1 MGVETLQEN
10 IRLATF
16 ALPLVLLAFALH
28 EMAHAYVAT
37 WFGDPTPREH
47 GRKTLNPIRHL
58 DPIGTIMLVVSMLLF
73 GFPFGFAVTPV
84 NDTKMRKPRLHGALT
99 SLAGPMVNI
108 ILCGISA
115 LAFIFVL
122 ENADLDGAFHLG
134 NAVNPLIIEIPL
146 YAMIFNAF
154 LAVFNL
160 LPIPPLD
167 GGRIVGSFM
176 RPDLAREWRKL
187 DEYGIFIILGLVFI
201 GGASFTA
208 FLGTLQDGLLGVV
221 GVIAG
226 IPDLPSCIRGGFGCS

>member
-10 IRLATF
+10 IRIATF

-58 DPIGTIMLVVSMLLF
+58 DPIGTIMLVVSMLVF

-84 NDTKMRKPRLHGALT
+84 NDSKMRRPRLHGALT
-99 SLAGPMVNI
+99 SFAGPLVNI
-108 ILCGISA
+108 IICTISLVLLV
-115 LAFIFVL
+115 LAV
-122 ENADLDGAFHLG
+122 ETVSPDSFHLG
-134 NAVNPLIIEIPL
+134 NSEVPLVVEAA
-146 YAMIFNAF
+146 YYSMVFNAF

-176 RPDLAREWRKL
+176 RPDMAREWRKL
-187 DEYGIFIILGLVFI
+187 DEYGIFIILGLVFL
-201 GGASFTA
+201 GGSSFSA
-208 FLGTLQDGLLGVV
+208 FLQTLQSGLIELV
-221 GVIAG
+221 GVFVNTA
-226 IPDLPSCIRGGFGCS
+226 GFGLEQ

>member
-1 MGVETLQEN
+1 MTVEALQEH
-10 IRLATF
+10 IRIAAF

-58 DPIGTIMLVVSMLLF
+58 DPIGTIMLVVSMLVF

-99 SLAGPMVNI
+99 SFAGPAVNI
-108 ILCGISA
+108 ILCAIS
-115 LAFIFVL
+115 LVL
-122 ENADLDGAFHLG
+122 LVTAVETVSPDSFHLG
-134 NAVNPLIIEIPL
+134 DSQVPLIVEAA
-146 YAMIFNAF
+146 YYSMVFNAF

-167 GGRIVGSFM
+167 GGRIVGALM
-176 RPDLAREWRKL
+176 KPELAREWRKL
-187 DEYGIFIILGLVFI
+187 DEYGIFIVLALVLF
-201 GGASFTA
+201 GGASFSSFLQSLQGGLIDLVGLFVNTA
-208 FLGTLQDGLLGVV
+208 
-221 GVIAG
+221 
-226 IPDLPSCIRGGFGCS
+226 GFGLDQ

>member
-37 WFGDPTPREH
+37 WFGDPTPARH
-47 GRKTLNPIRHL
+47 GRRTLNPIRHL
-58 DPIGTIMLVVSMLLF
+58 DPVGTIMLVVSMLLF

-84 NDTKMRKPRLHGALT
+84 NDSLMRKPRLHGALT

-108 ILCGISA
+108 ILCAISLAA
-115 LAFIFVL
+115 LLVIIPTLGPDSFR
-122 ENADLDGAFHLG
+122 LG
-134 NAVNPLIIEIPL
+134 NTDTPLLFEIA
-146 YAMIFNAF
+146 YYSMVFNAF

-167 GGRIVGSFM
+167 GGRIVGSLM

-187 DEYGIFIILGLVFI
+187 DEYGMFIIIGLVFI
-201 GGASFTA
+201 GGQSFSS
-208 FLGTLQDGLLGVV
+208 FLQTLQSGLIDLV
-221 GVIAG
+221 GVFVNTA
-226 IPDLPSCIRGGFGCS
+226 GFGVDQ